1 MSYRDIENKYLNAGI
16 QGHYKLANANEV
28 LNILGY
34 DIKNIEGF
42 DKLSAEDQLLAEILI
57 CKYINGYGLEAREK
71 LSPPK
76 KIIRG
81 SCNFI
86 VTFQDHNYSYLFDNG
101 SVG

>member
-1 MSYRDIENKYLNAGI
+1 MSYRDIESKYLNAGI
-16 QGHYKLANANEV
+16 QGHYKFANANEV
-28 LNILGY
+28 ITVLGY

-42 DKLSAEDQLLAEILI
+42 DKLSDEDQALAEILI

-86 VTFQDHNYSYLFDNG
+86 VTFIDKSYSYLFDDG